1 MRTIKTTNLVPGMVL
16 GQDVLF
22 PRTGATLVSAGTKL
36 TFDLIRRI
44 ESFGIR
50 EVIIMQS
57 GKTQQEAKEEELLP
71 VFTEYHDRVITT
83 ANEIFTNSE
92 QQPVQ
97 ARVVKNLV
105 SELLEQ
111 VELDSDLMLNLTHLK
126 SYDDYLFSHCVNVSI
141 LSILIGEALGYPKEE
156 LNLIGTAALVHDLGM
171 MKVPNKIWKKNGVLD
186 AEEVN
191 LIKNH
196 PLYGVEM
203 LKDFPEEI
211 LSIVKEHHEKYDGS
225 GYPQGLK
232 GEEIAFKAR
241 IVGLADVYDACISN
255 RPYRPRLTP
264 QQALQIIFQDKEKYD
279 PHILKAFIS
288 VMAIYPIG
296 SLVKLNTGEIAK
308 VIRVNK
314 NQPFRPVIKVLF
326 DRNGNKL
333 DEPLRIN
340 LDDDRNNVIHIK
352 DNLSAEESNAIMQ
365 QLNEEPGVAE
375 QL

>member
-1 MRTIKTTNLVPGMVL
+1 MRTIKTFNLVPGMVL
-16 GQDVLF
+16 GQDILF

-36 TFDLIRRI
+36 TFELIRRI
-44 ESFGIR
+44 ESFDIK
-50 EVIIMQS
+50 EVIVTQS
-57 GKTQQEAKEEELLP
+57 GKTRQEAKEEELLP

-83 ANEIFTNSE
+83 ANEIFANSE
-92 QQPVQ
+92 QHPIEG
-97 ARVVKNLV
+97 RVLQELV

-141 LSILIGEALGYPKEE
+141 LSILIGESLGYSKDE

-186 AEEVN
+186 PEELQ

-203 LKDFPEEI
+203 LKGFPEEI
-211 LSIVKEHHEKYDGS
+211 LAIVKEHHEKYDGS

-241 IVGLADVYDACISN
+241 IIGLADVYDACISN
-255 RPYRPRLTP
+255 RPYRARLTP

-279 PHILKAFIS
+279 PHILKGFIS

-314 NQPFRPVIKVLF
+314 NQPFRPVIKIFF

-333 DEPLRIN
+333 DQPLRIN
-340 LDDDRNNVIHIK
+340 LDDDRNSVIHVK
-352 DNLSAEESNAIMQ
+352 HNLTAEESNAII
-365 QLNEEPGVAE
+365 E
-375 QL
+375 QMGDDLR

>member
-1 MRTIKTTNLVPGMVL
+1 MVL

-44 ESFGIR
+44 ESFGIK
-50 EVIIMQS
+50 EVIVMQS
-57 GKTQQEAKEEELLP
+57 EKTRQEEKEEELLP

-83 ANEIFTNSE
+83 ANEIFTSSE
-92 QQPVQ
+92 QQPIE
-97 ARVVKNLV
+97 ARVVKDLV

-141 LSILIGEALGYPKEE
+141 LSILIGEALGYSKEE

-186 AEEVN
+186 AEEVK

-255 RPYRPRLTP
+255 RPYRSRLTP

-352 DNLSAEESNAIMQ
+352 DNLSAEESNAIIE
-365 QLNEEPGVAE
+365 QLGEEPGVAE

>member
-1 MRTIKTTNLVPGMVL
+1 MVL

-44 ESFGIR
+44 ESFGIK
-50 EVIIMQS
+50 EVIIIQS
-57 GKTQQEAKEEELLP
+57 GKTRQEAKEEELLP

-92 QQPVQ
+92 QQPIE
-97 ARVVKNLV
+97 ARVVEDLV

-141 LSILIGEALGYPKEE
+141 LAILIGEALGYPKEE

-186 AEEVN
+186 PEELK

-232 GEEIAFKAR
+232 GEDIAFKAR

-255 RPYRPRLTP
+255 RPYRARLTP

-279 PHILKAFIS
+279 PHILKGFIS

-333 DEPLRIN
+333 DQPLRIN

-352 DNLSAEESNAIMQ
+352 DNLSAEESNTII
-365 QLNEEPGVAE
+365 E
-375 QL
+375 QLSEESGEADRL